1 MAIQW
6 PGPVRSSAAGM
17 ALYALLAFVSFLP
30 LSLRPRDTV
39 AYVGDSL
46 ESAYIVAWN
55 VHQAFRAPANLFEA
69 NVLHPHRRG
78 LAFTD
83 HRLLPSLAVAPVVW
97 ATRNP
102 ILAANVAVAL
112 ACLLAAAGGRRLA
125 RILGAGEVGAWAA
138 GALYGFHTYQINE
151 APRLNIV
158 AHGFIPFALAELL
171 LYLRTGDRRRAVR
184 MAGFML
190 LQGLSSN
197 YHLLYGALLLA
208 IVLAAYCVASPRSV
222 LRRAPWLAGS
232 ALVAAVLFTPLA
244 LPYIEASRQ
253 HGYSRNL
260 PVGID
265 LVHYV
270 STTPTNVVYGAV
282 GTEVRLQQRGPHF
295 VGFASLAMAAIAL
308 GLWAA
313 GRRADLRATVLP
325 ARVWVPAA
333 GVLAL
338 LFVALSL
345 GRELLV
351 FGHDLGPGP
360 YQLLYR
366 FVPGFQLVRIPE
378 RLSLLAML
386 FVAILVARTI
396 ALVDVRSRWLA
407 IALAAVVPLEHLS
420 TLPVTERV
428 PVAHRVP
435 EVYRWIATNPTGA
448 IAEVPV
454 HGEGLVREETLEMY
468 FSAYHFRPIIHGYT
482 AYPPLLTRHLR
493 RLAAEFPSPVS
504 LHALQRVGVD
514 TVVVHHG
521 RPLGP
526 DLARRLRDTAQLDRL
541 PALLGEA
548 NQDLYDRLPAGVSAG
563 RIRLLARFAGPPAR
577 LFRSTADEVYRIAP
591 QPAMPAAF
599 FPAGHAVHDPSWRL
613 RSKAG
618 DPAPAFDEDM
628 DTAWV
633 VPRALLGDEFLEA
646 TFPRPILVSG
656 VVLRLRR
663 DSVFPT
669 RFRVAGRVA
678 GRWTELARFDTGH
691 ALQLLDR
698 LLADPRSA
706 AIGFDLGEGR
716 ELGGVSL
723 LVEEAGTSFE
733 GWSIPEVEVWAR

>member
-1 MAIQW
+1 MG
-6 PGPVRSSAAGM
+6 PG
-17 ALYALLAFVSFLP
+17 ALGFSLYLLLAFVSFLP

-55 VHQAFRAPANLFEA
+55 VHQAFRAPANLFDA
-69 NVLHPHRRG
+69 NVLHPHRHA

-112 ACLLAAAGGRRLA
+112 ACLLAAAGARRLA
-125 RILGAGEVGAWAA
+125 RVLGAGEVAAWAA

-197 YHLLYGALLLA
+197 YHLLYGGLLLG
-208 IVLAAYCVASPRSV
+208 IVFAACFVASPRTA
-222 LRRAPWLAGS
+222 LRRAPWLLGS
-232 ALVAAVLFTPLA
+232 ALVAALLFTPLA
-244 LPYIEASRQ
+244 LPYIDAARQ
-253 HGYSRNL
+253 HGYSRDL

-313 GRRADLRATVLP
+313 GRRADLHPTALP

-351 FGHDLGPGP
+351 FGHDFGPGP

-386 FVAILVARTI
+386 FVAMLVARTL
-396 ALVDVRSRWLA
+396 ALAGARSRWLA

-420 TLPVTERV
+420 PLPVTERV

-435 EVYRWIATNPTGA
+435 EVYRWIAANPTGA

-468 FSAYHFRPIIHGYT
+468 FSAYHFKPIIHGYT

-493 RLAAEFPSPVS
+493 RLAAEFPSAVS

-521 RPLGP
+521 RPLGA
-526 DLARRLRDTAQLDRL
+526 DLARRLRDTAEPERL
-541 PALLGEA
+541 PDLLRLA

-563 RIRLLARFAGPPAR
+563 RIRLEARLDGPPAR

-591 QPAMPAAF
+591 QPPMPAAS
-599 FPAGHAVHDPSWRL
+599 FPIGRAVHDPSWRL

-628 DTAWV
+628 DTAWT

-669 RFRVAGRVA
+669 RFRLAGRVA
-678 GRWTELARFDTGH
+678 GRWTELARFDAGH

-706 AIGFDLGEGR
+706 AIGFDLGPAGR

-733 GWSIPEVEVWAR
+733 GWSIPEVEVWER